1 MHALIFRK
9 MRSAADAGCMV
20 IIEHAFDESM
30 NSEK

>member
-9 MRSAADAGCMV
+9 MRSAAGCMV